1 MAKTLIIPGVQSKND
16 GDQVQARGTKDGGTA
31 VQALHGVYYEQ
42 ALRGTVYHASTV
54 IAGKVVLVA
63 AATLAG
69 VFTVHNPVNSGKNI
83 ELIDFT
89 WGPTSATTVVN
100 TIGLLIQRNLST
112 GAGVPSSTTAGS
124 VHRLGLPGVDPK
136 GLFYSVAT
144 LTNVAIPGAVGSVV
158 PIPFY
163 PMMSNAATTDTA
175 GHEMRH
181 EFKGKIIL
189 EPDSLVSVCSN
200 ITTATIATMAMA
212 WAEHTA

>member
-1 MAKTLIIPGVQSKND
+1 MKNLLVTRS
-16 GDQVQARGTKDGGTA
+16 GAQVQAIGTGDSATLT
-31 VQALHGVYYEQ
+31 QPLHGIYYEQ
-42 ALRGTVYHASTV
+42 ALRGQVFHASTV
-54 IAGKVVLVA
+54 IAGKVALVA

-69 VFTVHNPVNSGKNI
+69 VFTVHNPVGSGKNL

-112 GAGVPSSTTAGS
+112 GAGAPSSTTAGS
-124 VHRLGLPGVDPK
+124 VHRLGLGGVTSV

-144 LTNVAIPGAVGSVV
+144 LTNVAIPGAVGSLV

-200 ITTATIATMAMA
+200 VTTATIATMAMSWSEWVA
-212 WAEHTA
+212 

>member
-1 MAKTLIIPGVQSKND
+1 MLNEILVGTQNNED
-16 GDQVQARGTKDGGTA
+16 GNVVKARGTRDGAQVFQGM
-31 VQALHGVYYEQ
+31 HGPYYEA
-42 ALRGTVYHASTV
+42 ALRGHVFHASTV

-69 VFTVHNPVNSGKNI
+69 VFTVHNPAGSNRNL

-100 TIGLLIQRNLST
+100 TIGLLIQRSLTS
-112 GAGVPSSTTAGS
+112 GGGGVPTSLTTGS
-124 VHRLGLPGVDPK
+124 VHRLGVGCTPSGV
-136 GLFYSVAT
+136 FYSVAT
-144 LTNVAIPGAVGSVV
+144 LTNVAIPGAVGSAF

-175 GHEMRH
+175 GHELRH

-189 EPDSLVSVCSN
+189 EPDSLVSVCTN
-200 ITTATIATMAMA
+200 ITTATVATMAMA
-212 WAEHTA
+212 WAEWPV

>member
-1 MAKTLIIPGVQSKND
+1 MAKNLLITTSGS
-16 GDQVQARGTKDGGTA
+16 QVQQEGGSDGSGF
-31 VQALHGVYYEQ
+31 VQALHGPYYE
-42 ALRGTVYHASTV
+42 AARRGEVFHASTI
-54 IAGKVVLVA
+54 IAGKIVLVA

-69 VFTVHNPVNSGKNI
+69 VFTVHNPSGSGKNI

-100 TIGLLIQRNLST
+100 TIGLLIQRSLTT
-112 GAGVPSSTTAGS
+112 GGGGIPTSTTAGS
-124 VHRLGLPGVDPK
+124 VHRLGLSGTANV

-144 LTNVAIPGAVGSVV
+144 LTNVAIPGAVGSAF

-200 ITTATIATMAMA
+200 ITTATIATMAMSWSEWDA
-212 WAEHTA
+212 

>member
-1 MAKTLIIPGVQSKND
+1 MSKNLLITVA
-16 GDQVQARGTKDGGTA
+16 GAQVQNVATKDNAAT
-31 VQALHGVYYEQ
+31 VQPMHGEYYEQ
-42 ALRGTVYHASTV
+42 AMRGNVFHASTV

-69 VFTVHNPVNSGKNI
+69 VFTVHNPYGSGKNI
-83 ELIDFT
+83 ELISFT

-100 TIGLLIQRNLST
+100 TIGMLIQRNLT
-112 GAGVPSSTTAGS
+112 GTSGIPTSLTQGS
-124 VHRLGLPGVDPK
+124 VTRLGLSGAANV

-163 PMMSNAATTDTA
+163 PLVSSRATTDTNS
-175 GHEMRH
+175 GDLTHWFR
-181 EFKGKIIL
+181 GKVIL

-200 ITTATIATMAMA
+200 ITTATIATMSMDWSEWNA
-212 WAEHTA
+212 

>member
-1 MAKTLIIPGVQSKND
+1 MAKNLLVTTAGS
-16 GDQVQARGTKDGGTA
+16 QVQQIGTPESAGLM
-31 VQALHGVYYEQ
+31 QSFHGQYYEQ
-42 ALRGTVYHASTV
+42 SRRGVVFHASTV
-54 IAGKVVLVA
+54 IAGKIVLVA

-69 VFTVHNPVNSGKNI
+69 VFTVHNPSGSGKNI

-100 TIGLLIQRNLST
+100 TIGLLIQRSLTT
-112 GAGVPSSTTAGS
+112 GGGGIPTSTTEGS
-124 VHRLGLPGVDPK
+124 VHRLGLSGVASVGK
-136 GLFYSVAT
+136 FYSVAT
-144 LTNVAIPGAVGSVV
+144 LTNVAIPGAAGSAF

-189 EPDSLVSVCSN
+189 EPDSLVSVCTN

-212 WAEHTA
+212 WSEHDA

>member
-1 MAKTLIIPGVQSKND
+1 MAKNLLVTS
-16 GDQVQARGTKDGGTA
+16 GGTQIQQIGTPEA
-31 VQALHGVYYEQ
+31 SGLVQDLHGQYFEL
-42 ALRGTVYHASTV
+42 ARRGYVFHASTV
-54 IAGKVVLVA
+54 IAGKIALVA

-69 VFTVHNPVNSGKNI
+69 VFTVHNPAGSGRNI

-100 TIGLLIQRNLST
+100 TIGLLIQRSLST
-112 GAGVPSSTTAGS
+112 GGGGVPTSTTQGS
-124 VHRLGLPGVDPK
+124 VHRLGLSGVTPA

-144 LTNVAIPGAVGSVV
+144 LTNVAIPGAVGSAF

-189 EPDSLVSVCSN
+189 EPDSLVSVCTN
-200 ITTATIATMAMA
+200 ITTATIATMAMSWSESA
-212 WAEHTA
+212 V